1 MEIRAVALNVK
12 WGFDP
17 ERVSRFLEA
26 AKRLRPLT
34 VRVSVTTPPREGLR
48 PTLKALEELGVEYA
62 AIGIYEEDDME
73 ELVRTYGVFVA
84 VTRIDRYLE
93 FLRRVDKSGEPHLAR
108 NVALLL
114 GGVVYDSPYY
124 PATAVKNEGV
134 ALSLLYPDDLSA
146 LGDVPAILSSA
157 ERLGEEFA
165 SSIGERFL
173 GVDGS
178 LSPWGERSVAKA
190 VERIFG
196 VRIGEWGTHAA
207 IRALNE
213 AIWSSGGRL
222 VGFNEVMLPLAE
234 DEELKRLAE
243 RGALDLRRLVSYAST
258 CVAGLDMAPIEANDK
273 ELRRILLDLEAI
285 AKTKG
290 RAVGVRVFPASGQY
304 FDVPGFGKTPVL
316 RP

>member
-26 AKRLRPLT
+26 ARRLRPLT

-62 AIGIYEEDDME
+62 AIGIYEGDDME

-93 FLRRVDKSGEPHLAR
+93 FLRRVDRSGEPHLAR

-190 VERIFG
+190 VERSIRREDRRMG
-196 VRIGEWGTHAA
+196 DPRGHQGSERGHLVLRRPAGGLQRGHAAAGGGRGAEEARREGGIGPPEAGLVRIYVRRRPRHGPD
-207 IRALNE
+207 R
-213 AIWSSGGRL
+213 GGRE
-222 VGFNEVMLPLAE
+222 GAE
-234 DEELKRLAE
+234 EDSA
-243 RGALDLRRLVSYAST
+243 
-258 CVAGLDMAPIEANDK
+258 
-273 ELRRILLDLEAI
+273 
-285 AKTKG
+285 
-290 RAVGVRVFPASGQY
+290 
-304 FDVPGFGKTPVL
+304 GFGGHS
-316 RP
+316 